1 MFIALSISLILVFAL
16 AFWILKESSVPFFF
30 KVLAITLAFVFC
42 VLFSPVWE
50 STMGWAAKDKY
61 VPSIVSIRHVVI
73 KEPNEQLQFAGS
85 IYLLLE
91 SAPTKYDSLVMNI
104 FAYKTDRSEPR
115 LFRLPYSRDLHEEL
129 QKNVMPSNA
138 KGQIVTGKLQQKG
151 KGKGKGKGKDG
162 KPGEGDGKDGQGKDG
177 KGKDGKMGKGGG
189 DDSLEKE
196 FTFYVLPPSYFL
208 KKE

>member
-1 MFIALSISLILVFAL
+1 MFIALSITLILLFAFG
-16 AFWILKESSVPFFF
+16 FWILKESTVPLFF
-30 KVLAITLAFVFC
+30 KVLVISLFFIFC

-61 VPSIVSIRHVVI
+61 VPKIVSIRHVVI
-73 KEPNEQLQFAGS
+73 KEPNEQLRFDGS

-115 LFRLPYSRDLHEEL
+115 LFRLPYSRELHEEL

-138 KGQIVTGKLQQKG
+138 KGQIVTGKLQAKG
-151 KGKGKGKGKDG
+151 GGKNGQGGKDG
-162 KPGEGDGKDGQGKDG
+162 KSGEGKGNGNGKGVQGKDG
-177 KGKDGKMGKGGG
+177 KEGKGGG
-189 DDSLEKE
+189 SDSLEKE
-196 FTFYVLPPSYFL
+196 YMFYILPPSYFL
-208 KKE
+208 QKH